1 MIRPPPR
8 STRTDTLFPY
18 TTLFRSLGVPEGA
31 KVSDEELITLRESMA
46 SMLRSIDVA
55 AQILDPVCLLK
66 LVDDLTSP
74 TTVSGEDVVDYNRF
88 DPIADQAVRRDMEI
102 VTDPNRI
109 LIRTER
115 FRALGALQDGVP
127 DIGEIVPDRFDI
139 RCSAIRNLPPRWSP
153 WAPGKPT

>member
-1 MIRPPPR
+1 MECRR
-8 STRTDTLFPY
+8 V
-18 TTLFRSLGVPEGA
+18 LFRA
-31 KVSDEELITLRESMA
+31 
-46 SMLRSIDVA
+46 
-55 AQILDPVCLLK
+55 
-66 LVDDLTSP
+66 LTSP

-115 FRALGALQDGVP
+115 FRALGALQAGVP

-139 RCSAIRNLPPRWSP
+139 RCYAIRNLRS
-153 WAPGKPT
+153 AAHTSELQSLMRNSSDALCCKN